1 MKHVIINLFVF
12 CAILY
17 QLNNYTTIEQFIE
30 SNGNIHK
37 RLSPLQ

>member
-17 QLNNYTTIEQFIE
+17 QLNNYTTTLV
-30 SNGNIHK
+30 STKNG
-37 RLSPLQ
+37 RV

>member
-17 QLNNYTTIEQFIE
+17 PLNNYTTIEQFIE
-30 SNGNIHK
+30 GYSIWA
-37 RLSPLQ
+37 

>member
-17 QLNNYTTIEQFIE
+17 QLNNYTTIEQ
-30 SNGNIHK
+30 
-37 RLSPLQ
+37 LSVEGK